1 MNFQFQNG
9 TVMITLDTTPNV
21 EVVSNE
27 PTTTEEDE
35 EEVYE
40 PEEPQTVGGKISRKR
55 MPYTI
60 RKLPNRRLYTVKGP
74 GRTFAKATTL
84 KRARAQV
91 RLLYMID
98 RKKMGNV

>member
-1 MNFQFQNG
+1 
-9 TVMITLDTTPNV
+9 MITPNV

-27 PTTTEEDE
+27 PTTTED
-35 EEVYE
+35 EVYK
-40 PEEPQTVGGKISRKR
+40 PEEPPGGKISRKR

-84 KRARAQV
+84 QRAKAQV